1 MIDAVCK
8 RAVSEVGS
16 ATTVATST
24 TANSSKNLLQEL
36 IDTLRAANV
45 LELFFSSRHIHS

>member
-1 MIDAVCK
+1 MIDQVCK

-16 ATTVATST
+16 ATTVATGAS
-24 TANSSKNLLQEL
+24 NSSKNLLQEL

-45 LELFFSSRHIHS
+45 LELFFSSRLIHS